1 MNTFPFLTA
10 AAVGLSLTS
19 CGTMKSITSTT
30 TGGIKKVGS
39 GLNEGFVAVKDVA
52 MSPFEPDI
60 PVVEARPEDF
70 RKLQTG
76 QEQAIAFQREQEE
89 RRSFWSF
96 GGAFDFKEPSLPDQP
111 QGMMDGGLL
120 PPKQP

>member
-1 MNTFPFLTA
+1 MKAFLLFTA
-10 AAVGLSLTS
+10 AAAGLSLSS
-19 CGTMKSITSTT
+19 CGTMKSITSAT
-30 TGGIKKVGS
+30 TGGIKKVGTGVS
-39 GLNEGFVAVKDVA
+39 DGFGAVKDVA

-76 QEQAIAFQREQEE
+76 QEQAIAFQRKQEE

-96 GGAFDFKEPSLPDQP
+96 GGAFDFKEPTLPDEP